1 MSRLTRPP
9 AYLPTLTEIVAPAPD
24 VPVLTEIV
32 PPAPGPAPEIEGA
45 RVHAVDTTAMQA
57 LMVQR
62 VLRHIDAVLE
72 RRLHE
77 ATEQLIREHVGALM
91 PQLLDEIELVV
102 RESVCQAFEREM
114 PASRAPAEGRP
125 SGLK

>member
-1 MSRLTRPP
+1 MSRLTEPP
-9 AYLPTLTEIVAPAPD
+9 VYVPTLTEIVHPVPD

-32 PPAPGPAPEIEGA
+32 PPALGSAPAIESVL
-45 RVHAVDTTAMQA
+45 VHAVNTTAIQA
-57 LMVQR
+57 LMVER
-62 VLRHIDAVLE
+62 VLRQIDAVLE

-77 ATEQLIREHVGALM
+77 ATEQLIREHVCALL

-102 RESVCQAFEREM
+102 RESVSQAFEREM

-125 SGLK
+125 SGLE

>member
-9 AYLPTLTEIVAPAPD
+9 AYVPTLTEIIPPVPD
-24 VPVLTEIV
+24 VPMLTEIV
-32 PPAPGPAPEIEGA
+32 PPAPGMAPEIEGVM
-45 RVHAVDTTAMQA
+45 VHAADTTAMQA

-77 ATEQLIREHVGALM
+77 ATEQLIREHVSALM

-102 RESVCQAFEREM
+102 RESVSQAFEREM
-114 PASRAPAEGRP
+114 PASGTPAVGGH
-125 SGLK
+125 SGL